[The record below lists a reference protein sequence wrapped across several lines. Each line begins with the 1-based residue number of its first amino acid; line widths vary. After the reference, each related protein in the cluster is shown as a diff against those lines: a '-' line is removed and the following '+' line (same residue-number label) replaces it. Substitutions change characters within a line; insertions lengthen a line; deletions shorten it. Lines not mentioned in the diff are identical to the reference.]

1 MVKRIFLIIFTVLF
15 LALPLAAWAADIP
28 AKVYES
34 GSNNVPIAQSGVKV
48 EVFGGFGYKTLLS
61 STETGSDGGC
71 LLRDV
76 PLGNDVLARLTKAG
90 YVAQYDVRSY
100 SDAEV
105 EDGVIL
111 WIGSEA
117 NVKGLYSNLGE
128 AFDVKKGHVYLEITD
143 EMTGEGIEG
152 IQLGASSGKVF
163 DLGQG
168 EYLIANARGVSV
180 KIGIE
185 KPGYAFDIESA
196 TIPLFSGA
204 MTQYYIKL
212 QAEGAVYASGQAS
225 GVTAASITG
234 FIKRL
239 SDAQPI
245 SGVSVA
251 FTDPKS
257 GATVRPAVVT
267 NRDGSY
273 SQSGFPVKAKV
284 KVTPQKSP
292 WKFKPAF
299 RKGYC
304 YEEGGQGRFQ
314 GVLIPN
320 NEVHQKQ

>member
-1 MVKRIFLIIFTVLF
+1 MVKRIFLIISTVLF
-15 LALPLAAWAADIP
+15 LTLPLTAWAADIP

-48 EVFGGFGYKTLLS
+48 EVFGGSGFKVLFS
-61 STETGSDGGC
+61 SGETGGDGGY

-76 PLGNDVLARLTKAG
+76 SLGNDVLVRLTKAG
-90 YVAQYDVRSY
+90 YITQYDVRSY
-100 SDAEV
+100 SDADV
-105 EDGVIL
+105 GDGVIL

-117 NVKGLYSNLGE
+117 NVKGLYSNMGE
-128 AFDVKKGHVYLEITD
+128 AFDGKKGHVYLEITD

-168 EYLIANARGVSV
+168 EYLIANAQGASV
-180 KIGIE
+180 KIGIG

-196 TIPLFSGA
+196 TIPLFPGA

-212 QAEGAVYASGQAS
+212 QAEGAVYASAQAS
-225 GVTAASITG
+225 AVTAASITG

-257 GATVRPAVVT
+257 GTTVRPAVVT
-267 NRDGSY
+267 NSDGSY
-273 SQSGFPVKAKV
+273 NQSGFPVKAKV

-299 RKGYC
+299 KKVTVTKKGAKADFK
-304 YEEGGQGRFQ
+304 GF
-314 GVLIPN
+314 
-320 NEVHQKQ
+320 